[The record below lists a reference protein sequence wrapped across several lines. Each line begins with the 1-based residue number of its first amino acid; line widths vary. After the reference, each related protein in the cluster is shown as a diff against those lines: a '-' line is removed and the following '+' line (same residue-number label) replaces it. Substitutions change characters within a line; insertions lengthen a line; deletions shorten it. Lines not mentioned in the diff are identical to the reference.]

1 MLGEYKYQKKRKR
14 VPHYLIV
21 IQSFQTLGFF
31 PIISLL
37 TLWRFAFPEVNQK
50 SCFLCCLLHLQR
62 DVTVHTLSLFHSFVI
77 WKLIHIFFLHL
88 LIVTTFQMVDQ
99 SPSHIPTF
107 IYSNITYFMG
117 SIYTCTL
124 PGHPKP
130 NPHTRSSSRL

>member
-37 TLWRFAFPEVNQK
+37 TLWRFVFREVNQK
-50 SCFLCCLLHLQR
+50 SCFLYFLLHLQR
-62 DVTVHTLSLFHSFVI
+62 DVTVHTLSLLHSFVI
-77 WKLIHIFFLHL
+77 WKLIHILFLLL

-107 IYSNITYFMG
+107 IVFQHNLFYGLYIHLYF
-117 SIYTCTL
+117 TWT
-124 PGHPKP
+124 P
-130 NPHTRSSSRL
+130 

>member
-37 TLWRFAFPEVNQK
+37 TLWRFVFREVNQK

-62 DVTVHTLSLFHSFVI
+62 DVTVHTLSLLHSFVI
-77 WKLIHIFFLHL
+77 WKIIHILFLL
-88 LIVTTFQMVDQ
+88 LFIVFTFLLV
-99 SPSHIPTF
+99 
-107 IYSNITYFMG
+107 IYYIL
-117 SIYTCTL
+117 CV
-124 PGHPKP
+124 
-130 NPHTRSSSRL
+130 